1 METEI
6 EQQEET
12 SFSNTETNGIK
23 HSFFTLLV
31 MLKCMSLLT
40 DVLCNS
46 NGSVVETVLSAQ
58 ILENSFFFLIQ
69 IFPFFTVKC
78 VCAIVKDLSH
88 I

>member
-46 NGSVVETVLSAQ
+46 NGSVVETVLTAQ
-58 ILENSFFFLIQ
+58 ILENSFFFNSNLSLLHS
-69 IFPFFTVKC
+69 KMC
-78 VCAIVKDLSH
+78 VCNC
-88 I
+88 

>member
-31 MLKCMSLLT
+31 MLKCMSILT

-46 NGSVVETVLSAQ
+46 NGSVVETVLTAQ
-58 ILENSFFFLIQ
+58 ILENSFFFNSNLSLLHS
-69 IFPFFTVKC
+69 KMC
-78 VCAIVKDLSH
+78 VCNC
-88 I
+88 